1 MWSRTRILT
10 GKDIRIIVTNG
21 QGLAQSALMGLLLI
35 FVFSLAQ
42 DSSQPIDPQWAAAI
56 FWLATSFSLVLIF
69 NTLYG
74 LEEDNE
80 ARLGLILSPLPAQG
94 VWLAKALAGWLL
106 LLLVQGLFLPA
117 SVIFLGIEQIGSWSQ
132 ALALLLIV
140 DWGLVVLG
148 SLLGALGQGQSGRD
162 SLLTVIVFPLLIPL
176 LLTGIRVGG
185 GLLTGEPV
193 AALSSWFGLAGAF
206 DALFTGAALLLFP
219 FVYSKAE

>member
-1 MWSRTRILT
+1 MWSRARILA
-10 GKDIRIIVTNG
+10 GKDIRVIVSNG

-94 VWLAKALAGWLL
+94 IWLAKALAGWLL

-117 SVIFLGIEQIGSWSQ
+117 SIIFLGIGQIGSWLQ
-132 ALALLLIV
+132 ALILLLIV

-148 SLLGALGQGQSGRD
+148 SLLGGPGPGAERAGLPAHGDRLSPADPTAPGRD
-162 SLLTVIVFPLLIPL
+162 QGRGRVADRGTRGSSRLLVRAGRSL
-176 LLTGIRVGG
+176 
-185 GLLTGEPV
+185 
-193 AALSSWFGLAGAF
+193 
-206 DALFTGAALLLFP
+206 
-219 FVYSKAE
+219 